1 MIEYIYHDLLFAT
14 GYLPYGLVVGIPL
27 AAVLMWAVN
36 RRNGDRK
43 PAALLPGAV
52 FGIYFA
58 VMFVIT
64 FLSRESGSRKGVVDL
79 ELFSTWGINAR
90 NNAFVVENVLLFIP
104 YGFFACL
111 AFRWKKRLL
120 CCGFLGACTGLG
132 IECLQLITRR
142 GYFQIDDI
150 LTNILG
156 TLIGWGLF
164 RLIFWRKQ

>member
-43 PAALLPGAV
+43 PAALLPVAV

-104 YGFFACL
+104 MDFLPVWLSGGKNVFCAAGFWGRVPA
-111 AFRWKKRLL
+111 
-120 CCGFLGACTGLG
+120 
-132 IECLQLITRR
+132 
-142 GYFQIDDI
+142 
-150 LTNILG
+150 
-156 TLIGWGLF
+156 WGLSVCS
-164 RLIFWRKQ
+164 

>member
-43 PAALLPGAV
+43 PAALPVAV

-79 ELFSTWGINAR
+79 ELFSTWGINDR

-120 CCGFLGACTGLG
+120 CCGFLGACTSLG

>member
-14 GYLPYGLVVGIPL
+14 GYLPHGLVVGIPL

-43 PAALLPGAV
+43 PAALLPVAV

-79 ELFSTWGINAR
+79 ELFFHLGDQCQ
-90 NNAFVVENVLLFIP
+90 EQ
-104 YGFFACL
+104 CL
-111 AFRWKKRLL
+111 
-120 CCGFLGACTGLG
+120 
-132 IECLQLITRR
+132 
-142 GYFQIDDI
+142 
-150 LTNILG
+150 
-156 TLIGWGLF
+156 
-164 RLIFWRKQ
+164 